1 MVKGTKEWL
10 LQITDLKQ
18 QHHHDDIAFLM
29 TFRILV
35 RSGISATVW
44 LFLCHV
50 FRMNPLHPLAQTIIR
65 GTKPQVPQVNIFLFF
80 YIILLFNAYPLHAS
94 WPIRPYGPFQPLPV
108 GFMFYL
114 ADAHKLHPKFW
125 IKKAAAYL
133 QVFYGI
139 RARQATILES
149 IHYVE
154 RNCLGLHDH

>member
-1 MVKGTKEWL
+1 
-10 LQITDLKQ
+10 
-18 QHHHDDIAFLM
+18 M
-29 TFRILV
+29 TF
-35 RSGISATVW
+35 
-44 LFLCHV
+44 FLCHV

-65 GTKPQVPQVNIFLFF
+65 GTKPQVPQVNIFVFF

-94 WPIRPYGPFQPLPV
+94 WHIRPYGPFQPLPV